1 MERGPRRCQNSRAD
15 MIMVACVV
23 MATGQVIGLA
33 VLGMKG
39 AVVSLG
45 GHGSGTMLDGL
56 DRRRCG
62 QG

>member
-1 MERGPRRCQNSRAD
+1 
-15 MIMVACVV
+15 MIMVARVV